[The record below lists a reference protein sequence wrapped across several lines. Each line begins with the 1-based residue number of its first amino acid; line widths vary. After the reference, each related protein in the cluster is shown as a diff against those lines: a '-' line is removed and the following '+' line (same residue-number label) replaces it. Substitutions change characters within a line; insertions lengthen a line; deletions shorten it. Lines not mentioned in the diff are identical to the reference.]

1 MAAER
6 ATTSLSAELS
16 VTKEGYYLALGG
28 TECDKGG
35 AMDLLLIATLLI
47 NNGEKRSP
55 WRI

>member
-1 MAAER
+1 
-6 ATTSLSAELS
+6 